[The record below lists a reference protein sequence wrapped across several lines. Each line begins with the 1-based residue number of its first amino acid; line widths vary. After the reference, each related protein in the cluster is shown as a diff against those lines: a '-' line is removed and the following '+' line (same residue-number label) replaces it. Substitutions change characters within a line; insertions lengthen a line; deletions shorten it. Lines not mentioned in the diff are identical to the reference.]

1 MKVLVTGGAGFI
13 GSHLVERLLDEGYEV
28 NVLDNLS
35 SGDIENLDNCID
47 RSDFRFIEGDLRD
60 KEEVREAVKGVD
72 AVFHEAAIT
81 SVPFSVENPELT
93 EEVNVQGTVNLLEEC
108 EEQGIEKFIFAS
120 TCAVYGD
127 PDSLPLD
134 EEVSP
139 DPTSPYAESK
149 LSAEEKILDRIGL
162 NPVVFRYFNVYGPR
176 QGGGSYAGV
185 IPKFLNRLEE
195 GKSPI
200 IFGDGEQTR
209 DFIFVEDV
217 VRANIEALETEGVK
231 GEIFNL
237 GSGESISIN
246 ELCDTLLEVTGN
258 EDMEPDFE
266 SSREGD
272 IKHSRSDISKIEEKL
287 GFEPEFSLKEG
298 FSKFVEK
305 Y

>member
-13 GSHLVERLLDEGYEV
+13 GSHLAERLLDEGYEV

-47 RSDFRFIEGDLRD
+47 RSDFRFIEGDLRN
-60 KEEVREAVKGVD
+60 KEDVREALKDVD

-93 EEVNVQGTVNLLEEC
+93 EEVNVKGTVNLLEEC
-108 EEQGIEKFIFAS
+108 EEHGVEKFVFAS

-127 PDSLPLD
+127 PDYLPLD
-134 EEVSP
+134 EEASP

-149 LSAEEKILDRIGL
+149 LLAEEKILDRTGL
-162 NPVVFRYFNVYGPR
+162 NPVIFRYFNVYGLR

-185 IPKFLNRLEE
+185 IPKFLDRLAE
-195 GKSPI
+195 GKAPI

-209 DFIFVEDV
+209 DFVYVGDV
-217 VRANIEALETEGVK
+217 VRANIEALESEDVV

-237 GSGESISIN
+237 GSGKSVSIN
-246 ELCDTLLEVTGN
+246 ELCDILLEVTGN
-258 EDMEPDFE
+258 EDVEPDFE

-272 IKHSRSDISKIEEKL
+272 IKHSSSDISKINEKL
-287 GFEPEFSLKEG
+287 DFEPEFSLREG
-298 FSKFVEK
+298 LSKLVEK